1 MAEAGRQATW
11 LILARGRK
19 VRHWRLSTVA
29 GLGMLALC
37 GSALSGAAIG
47 FGVSVPAAELLVPD
61 TSDRDRI
68 IDIYEQRI
76 SAMRRQIE
84 AVNTQQANERRVME
98 ARIAEL
104 LERQRMLTE
113 RQGQLGSVLQR
124 AAGGV
129 EVPTPTER
137 APSRGRIEPKKSAMV
152 PHLTRDALAAF
163 MPDGA
168 DRAPTPGEVFSSLDR
183 SLETLE
189 HSQRSS
195 LTRLAAEADRKADRI
210 IRELNDLGLAAPRAA
225 GGPFIA
231 LDQPFDQSIDALD
244 EALDKLDAA
253 KRAATRAPIGH
264 PVKGRSI
271 SSRFGPRKDPFNRR
285 RAMHSGID
293 FRAGYGHPVQAA
305 GAGKVVKAGRNGGYG
320 RLVEIDHGNGVRTRY
335 AHLNKI
341 RVKVGQRVEVG
352 TRIGDVGSSGRST
365 GPHLHY
371 EIRKNG
377 KAIDPLRFL
386 RTGKSV
392 ARYL

>member
-11 LILARGRK
+11 LIVARGRK
-19 VRHWRLSTVA
+19 VRHWRLGTVA
-29 GLGMLALC
+29 GIGLLALC
-37 GSALSGAAIG
+37 GSALTGAAIG
-47 FGVSVPAAELLVPD
+47 FGVSAPAAELLVPD

-76 SAMRRQIE
+76 AAMRRQVE
-84 AVNTQQANERRVME
+84 AVNAQQANERRVME

-104 LERQRMLTE
+104 LERQRTLTE

-124 AAGGV
+124 AADVGGD
-129 EVPTPTER
+129 VPMPE
-137 APSRGRIEPKKSAMV
+137 GRKRIVEPKRSAMA
-152 PHLTRDALAAF
+152 PQLTRDALAAF
-163 MPDGA
+163 MPQGA
-168 DRAPTPGEVFSSLDR
+168 ERAPTPGEVFSSLDR
-183 SLETLE
+183 SLQTLE

-195 LTRLAAEADRKADRI
+195 LTRLAAAADQKADSI
-210 IRELNDLGLAAPRAA
+210 IGELRSLGLSAPSAT

-253 KRAATRAPIGH
+253 KRAAARAPIGH

-271 SSRFGPRKDPFNRR
+271 SSRFGPRNDPFNRR

-293 FRAGYGHPVQAA
+293 FRAGHGHPVQAA
-305 GAGKVVKAGRNGGYG
+305 GAGKVVKAGRSGGYG
-320 RLVEIDHGNGVRTRY
+320 RLIEIDHGNGVRTRY
-335 AHLNKI
+335 AHLKKI
-341 RVKVGQRVEVG
+341 RVSVGQRVDVG

-377 KAIDPLRFL
+377 KAIDPMRFL